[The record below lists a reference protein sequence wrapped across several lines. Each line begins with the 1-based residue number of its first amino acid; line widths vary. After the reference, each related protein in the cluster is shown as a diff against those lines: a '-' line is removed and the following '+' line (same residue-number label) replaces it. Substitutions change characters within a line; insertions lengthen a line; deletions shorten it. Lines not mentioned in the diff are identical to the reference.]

1 MTTNQQQQQ
10 HNDIGGVS
18 LSQLCTHKLNS
29 CPRVKKM
36 KIYIIKFDHTHQ
48 LSAKVFKLTFIT
60 FTFIGLAQKV
70 AIFAAQTK

>member
-1 MTTNQQQQQ
+1 
-10 HNDIGGVS
+10 
-18 LSQLCTHKLNS
+18 
-29 CPRVKKM
+29 M